1 MEQLWKQNLRQIE
14 PYVPGEQS
22 SDPDRI
28 KLNANENPYPP
39 APAWRRCCAVTTR
52 QRCACTRTPTPG
64 CSRRPLPATT
74 AWQPEQVFVGNG
86 SDDVLALAF
95 QSFFNSDKPI
105 AFPDITYSFYPVW
118 CRLFHIPFVT
128 YPLTADFRI
137 DPADYADPTVAWCYP
152 IPMLPPLSVRTCPL
166 CRRSWRAIGMLW

>member
-39 APAWRRCCAVTTR
+39 APGVEAVLR
-52 QRCACTRTPTPG
+52 
-64 CSRRPLPATT
+64 SYDPA
-74 AWQPEQVFVGNG
+74 ALCLYPDANARLLKASIARHYGVAPEQVFVGNG

-137 DPADYADPTVAWCYP
+137 DPADYAAPNGGVVLPNPNAPTS
-152 IPMLPPLSVRTCPL
+152 IGEDLPFVQAL
-166 CRRSWRAIGMLW
+166 WRAIGMLW